1 MLQLHQGVIRQFCW
15 GHASKDVSKGSAS
28 MPQRPVL
35 AVSPPAP
42 PRSRRQVWTLVPW
55 DPTAVFILARKH
67 QQVYQELQVR
77 RWSERSLAG

>member
-1 MLQLHQGVIRQFCW
+1 
-15 GHASKDVSKGSAS
+15 
-28 MPQRPVL
+28 MPHQRPVL

-42 PRSRRQVWTLVPW
+42 PGSRRQVWTLVPW